1 MEEDCT
7 DLPTSP
13 KKYCICRVRGLR
25 GRSSPLLPTT
35 GRGRSTLLRAT
46 ASDGGR
52 PTLLP
57 STVMQEEVGLP
68 CSLLPQ
74 VEVDLTY
81 SLVFQVEV
89 GLAYS
94 LLLQMEADRFNL
106 IPTATS
112 VTLPRSRYTCSIQLQ
127 GGEE

>member
-1 MEEDCT
+1 
-7 DLPTSP
+7 
-13 KKYCICRVRGLR
+13 
-25 GRSSPLLPTT
+25 
-35 GRGRSTLLRAT
+35 
-46 ASDGGR
+46 
-52 PTLLP
+52 
-57 STVMQEEVGLP
+57 MQEEVGLP

-106 IPTATS
+106 LPTATS
-112 VTLPRSRYTCSIQLQ
+112 VTLPRSRYTCSIQLH